1 MKYKLFKKFVD
12 HILLLTEVS
21 KEELLLGGGKNSSK
35 GIVGARHLL
44 FYLCSQRG
52 MRPTEI
58 QQYMKREGYTL
69 AHTTVTRGVNHME
82 EVIANDP
89 DISTIA
95 NRLKA
100 IEL

>member
-1 MKYKLFKKFVD
+1 MKYKIFKL
-12 HILLLTEVS
+12 ILDNILQHTEVS
-21 KEELLLGGGKNSSK
+21 LEELLGGGKNSTKAMVQS
-35 GIVGARHLL
+35 RHLL

-58 QQYMKREGYTL
+58 QEYMERVGYPL
-69 AHTTVTRGVNHME
+69 AHTTVTRGVNHIQ
-82 EVIANDP
+82 EVIVNDP

-95 NRLKA
+95 NRLSA